1 MRDLGFAAIV
11 VMMLPMAVM
20 STFVGVLLWVWVA
33 MLSPS
38 DSLTGFM
45 AGVPL
50 NKMVVG
56 LVVLSMI
63 APRQKKSLYLDSAGI
78 ALVLFCVSATIS
90 SQISISSVD
99 STSEIFQ
106 KLMKES
112 ALALCIMWV
121 ITTRLRIQALVV
133 TVVLALAFIGVK
145 EGLIGVL
152 TGGGHKITGIGSV
165 GDNNALATALLMM
178 LPFALYVS
186 RHLELRPAKLAV
198 LAVAGLSLVTILL
211 TKSRGGFGGLVVLAV
226 LLVLNSDKKAIG
238 LVGVAA
244 VCGAILFLAPPE
256 IFSRLDTVNNLQA
269 DGSAVGRFVAWKV
282 SLLIALANP
291 VFGGG
296 GHAVQFFPVWD
307 HFIPLIGSV
316 DFISTPTVPSY
327 ALAAHSIYFEILG
340 DNGFLGFG
348 LYLSVIAAT
357 LLNCLS
363 IRRMA
368 RPYPELRWAR
378 ELAQAAILSIIM
390 YLTTG
395 ALLSMGYFELFYI
408 TVGMVSACR
417 MVVKREVAAKKA
429 EAVVQQPGTAAALR
443 PAAPVWQPG
452 PLSRPLRPAPEVARR
467 I

>member
-38 DSLTGFM
+38 DALTGFM
-45 AGVPL
+45 TGVPL
-50 NKMVVG
+50 NKIVFGV
-56 LVVLSMI
+56 VVLSML
-63 APRQKKSLYLDSAGI
+63 APRQKKSLYLDPAGI
-78 ALVLFCVSATIS
+78 ALLLFCVSATIS
-90 SQISISSVD
+90 SQTSISSPD
-99 STSEIFQ
+99 LTWEIFQ

-121 ITTRLRIQALVV
+121 MTTRLRIQALVF
-133 TVVLALAFIGVK
+133 TVVVALSFIGAK

-152 TGGGHKITGIGSV
+152 TAGGHKITGIGSV

-186 RHLELRPAKLAV
+186 RHLELRPARLAV

-211 TKSRGGFGGLVVLAV
+211 TKSRGGFGGLVILAV
-226 LLVLNSDKKAIG
+226 LLILRSDKKAIG
-238 LVGVAA
+238 LIGVAA
-244 VCGAILFLAPPE
+244 VGGAILLLAPSE
-256 IFSRLDTVNNLQA
+256 IFSRLDTVSNLEA
-269 DGSAVGRFVAWKV
+269 DGSAVGRFVAWKI

-291 VFGGG
+291 LFGGG
-296 GHAVQFFPVWD
+296 GHAVQFVPVWN
-307 HFIPLIGSV
+307 HFVPLIGSV
-316 DFISTPTVPSY
+316 NFISTPMVPTY

-340 DNGFLGFG
+340 DNGFVGFG
-348 LYLSVIAAT
+348 LYLSVIGAT

-378 ELAQAAILSIIM
+378 ELAQATAMSIIL

-417 MVVKREVAAKKA
+417 MVVKREVAAIM
-429 EAVVQQPGTAAALR
+429 AAAPSPAGLAPVAR
-443 PAAPVWQPG
+443 PAVPAWQPD
-452 PLSRPLRPAPEVARR
+452 PLSRPLRPTREIVRR
-467 I
+467 V